1 MIKLTI
7 IFLKKYKLLGLIIV
21 AMLVSLA
28 LYLVDY
34 HRASNIILAVV
45 VIIAVIPL
53 LWGMLTT
60 LKSGRYGIDILAAA
74 AMITS
79 VILGQYWTGVVI
91 ALMLTGGAALEDYAE
106 NKAKAELKSLLDNKP
121 KIAHLIKNKSI
132 VDVKVSTVKVGAVL
146 SILPGE
152 VIPVDCTII
161 SGETSVD
168 ESNITG
174 ESLPKLKT
182 IGEVLLSGSVNH
194 EGSITVKVLHEAKDS
209 QYEQIIKLVK
219 SATSS
224 ESPFIRL
231 TDKYSIPFTII
242 SFMIAGG
249 TWIVSGHAIRFLE
262 VIVVATP
269 CPLLLAAPIALI
281 SGMSRAAKHGIII
294 KNSTALEKLAQVKT
308 VAFDKTGTLTR
319 GHPVVETIHAYNG
332 YSEEEVIAYA
342 GSLEANSNHV
352 LAQAIVNSASSK
364 HIKLYTSKQVSE
376 LSGNGLSG
384 SIKGKSVLLGRLA
397 LLQDHKISFEN
408 YHLSKNVGTVS
419 YLAINDQLAGIITFT
434 DEIRKESKNLIKRLE
449 KAGIKHFKMI
459 TGDSMSAAKKIGE
472 KLGII
477 DINADCFPGDKI
489 QAIESATDRPI
500 AFVGDGVNDAPV
512 LTVSDVGIALG
523 ARGSTAAS
531 ESADIVIMLDDVSK
545 VASAVEIAKRTFF
558 IAKQSIL
565 VGIFISIL
573 LMLAFAT
580 GKFKPIYGALLQEL
594 IDVIVIFN
602 ALRAHGTWHK
612 LVSSRKESLL

>member
-1 MIKLTI
+1 LIKLTI
-7 IFLKKYKLLGLIIV
+7 NFLKKYKLLGLIVI
-21 AMLVSLA
+21 ATLVSLA

-34 HRASNIILAVV
+34 HRASNVILAVV
-45 VIIAVIPL
+45 VVIAVIPL

-60 LKSGRYGIDILAAA
+60 LKSGRYGIDILAAT

-121 KIAHLIKNKSI
+121 KIAHLLKNKSV
-132 VDVKVSTVKVGAVL
+132 VDVKVSTIKVGAVL

-152 VIPVDCTII
+152 VVPVDCTIL

-174 ESLPKLKT
+174 ESLPKVKAV
-182 IGEVLLSGSVNH
+182 GEVLLSGSINH

-242 SFMIAGG
+242 SFMIASG
-249 TWIVSGHAIRFLE
+249 TWIISGHAIRFLE

-308 VAFDKTGTLTR
+308 IAFDKTGTLTR
-319 GHPVVETIHAYNG
+319 GHPVIETIHAYNG
-332 YSEEEVIAYA
+332 YNEEEVIAYA

-364 HIKLYTSKQVSE
+364 HIKLYTSKQVNE

-384 SIKGKSVLLGRLA
+384 SIKGKSVLFGRLA
-397 LLQDHKISFEN
+397 LLQDHKINLES

-419 YLAINDQLAGIITFT
+419 YLAINNQLAGIITFT
-434 DEIRKESKNLIKRLE
+434 DEIRKESKNLIKRLK

-489 QAIESATDRPI
+489 KAIESATDRPI

-565 VGIFISIL
+565 VGIFISIV
-573 LMLAFAT
+573 LMLSFAT

>member
-1 MIKLTI
+1 MVKQTI
-7 IFLKKYKLLGLIIV
+7 NFLKKYKLLGLIIV
-21 AMLVSLA
+21 SMLVSLG
-28 LYLVDY
+28 LYLGSY
-34 HRASNIILAVV
+34 HKVSNIILG
-45 VIIAVIPL
+45 VIVIVAVIPL

-60 LKSGRYGIDILAAA
+60 LKNGRYGIDILAAT

-79 VILGQYWTGVVI
+79 VVLGQYWTGIII
-91 ALMLTGGAALEDYAE
+91 ALMLTGGESLEDYAE
-106 NKAKAELKSLLDNKP
+106 NKAKSELKSLLDNKP
-121 KIAHLIKNKSI
+121 KIAHLLKNTSVI
-132 VDVKVSTVKVGAVL
+132 DVKVSSVKVGSIL

-152 VIPVDCTII
+152 VVPVDCTILT
-161 SGETSVD
+161 GETSVD

-174 ESLPKLKT
+174 ESLPRFKSV
-182 IGEVLLSGSVNH
+182 GESLLSGSVNQD
-194 EGSITVKVLHEAKDS
+194 GSITVKVLHEAKDS

-294 KNSTALEKLAQVKT
+294 KNSNSLEKLAQVKT
-308 VAFDKTGTLTR
+308 IAFDKTGTLTY
-319 GHPVVETIHAYNG
+319 GKPIIDSINSFNKYTKD
-332 YSEEEVIAYA
+332 EVIAYA
-342 GSLEANSNHV
+342 GSLEVNSNHV
-352 LAQAIVNSASSK
+352 LAQTIVNNAK
-364 HIKLYTSKQVSE
+364 TKNIKLYSAKQVKE

-384 SIKGKSVLLGRLA
+384 SIKGKTILLGRLA
-397 LLQDHKISFEN
+397 LLKEN
-408 YHLSKNVGTVS
+408 GVKLDGYMLDSASATITYLS
-419 YLAINDQLAGIITFT
+419 INNQLAGTITFS
-434 DEIRKESKNLIKRLE
+434 DEIRKESKSLVKRLS
-449 KAGIKHFKMI
+449 KAGILNFKII
-459 TGDSMSAAKKIGE
+459 TGDSMSVAKKIGA
-472 KLGII
+472 KLGIV
-477 DINADCFPGDKI
+477 DISADCLPADKI
-489 QAIESATDRPI
+489 KAIESETIRPI

-523 ARGSTAAS
+523 AKGSTAAS

-565 VGIFISIL
+565 IGIFISII
-573 LMLAFAT
+573 LMLIFAT
-580 GKFKPIYGALLQEL
+580 GKFKPVYGAVLQEL
-594 IDVIVIFN
+594 VDVFVIFN
-602 ALRAHGTWHK
+602 ALRAHGTWTK
-612 LVSSRKESLL
+612 IVSSKKENLL

>member
-1 MIKLTI
+1 MKLI
-7 IFLKKYKLLGLIIV
+7 INFLKKYKLLSLVIV
-21 AMLVSLA
+21 AILVGFGLFLA
-28 LYLVDY
+28 NIN
-34 HRASNIILAVV
+34 RASNIVLAVA

-53 LWGMLTT
+53 LWDMLST
-60 LKSGRYGIDILAAA
+60 LRNGRYGIDILAAT

-79 VILGQYWTGVVI
+79 VTLGQYWTGIII
-91 ALMLTGGAALEDYAE
+91 ALMLTGGEALEDYAE

-121 KIAHLIKNKSI
+121 KTAHLIKNKEV
-132 VDVKVSTVKVGAVL
+132 VDVKLSTVRVGSVL

-152 VIPVDCTII
+152 VVPVDCLILT
-161 SGETSVD
+161 GDTSID

-174 ESLPKLKT
+174 ESMPIDKDP
-182 IGEVLLSGSVNH
+182 GDSLLSGSVNI
-194 EGSITVKVLHEAKDS
+194 EGSITVKVIHEAKDS
-209 QYEQIIKLVK
+209 QYEQIINLVK

-231 TDKYSIPFTII
+231 TDKYSIPFTVI

-294 KNSTALEKLAQVKT
+294 KNSNALEKLAQVKT
-308 VAFDKTGTLTR
+308 IAFDKTGTLTNGR
-319 GHPVVETIHAYNG
+319 PVIESINTFNNYKKD
-332 YSEEEVIAYA
+332 EVLGYA

-352 LAQAIVNSASSK
+352 LAQAITNSVVSK
-364 HIKLYTSKQVSE
+364 KIKLASAKKVKE
-376 LSGNGLSG
+376 LAGHGLSG
-384 SIKGKSVLLGRLA
+384 SIKGKTIILGRLS
-397 LLQDHKISFEN
+397 LMVDHNVNLEGFD
-408 YHLSKNVGTVS
+408 LSKNDGTVT
-419 YLAINDQLAGIITFT
+419 YLAVNNRLAGVITFT
-434 DEIRKESKNLIKRLE
+434 DEIRSESKNLIKRLQE
-449 KAGIKHFKMI
+449 AGIKHFKII
-459 TGDSMSAAKKIGE
+459 TGDGIGAAKKIGN
-472 KLGII
+472 KLGIV
-477 DINADCFPGDKI
+477 DINADCLPADKI
-489 QAIESATDRPI
+489 RAIESATERPI

-523 ARGSTAAS
+523 AKGSTAAS

-565 VGIFISIL
+565 VGIFISIV
-573 LMLAFAT
+573 LMIIFST
-580 GKFKPIYGALLQEL
+580 GRFKPIYGALLQEVV
-594 IDVIVIFN
+594 DVIVIFN
-602 ALRAHGTWHK
+602 ALRAHGAWQKIRDSQT
-612 LVSSRKESLL
+612 EDLL

>member
-1 MIKLTI
+1 LIKLTI

>member
-1 MIKLTI
+1 LIKLTI

-408 YHLSKNVGTVS
+408 YLLSKNVGTVS

>member
-408 YHLSKNVGTVS
+408 YLLSKNVGTVS